1 MMTSF
6 QAYCMIDEADPQY
19 DGLVVT
25 VEEMPS
31 QDDEQIILKVY
42 TILFSM
48 LLNSF
53 HFVSNIIL
61 NCLNKHYS

>member
-42 TILFSM
+42 AILFSM
-48 LLNSF
+48 FLNNF
-53 HFVSNIIL
+53 HSASNI
-61 NCLNKHYS
+61 